1 MVEVERRKR
10 EGGGA
15 GGEGGEGGGGGQVR
29 WRLVMDARENL
40 QYLTWI

>member
-1 MVEVERRKR
+1 MVEVEWRKR